1 MSVGKP
7 EGELSLGISRRR
19 WEDNIKMGV
28 EFIHLV
34 EDADKWRTLV
44 NTPLMIGFHKRKGIS
59 RSTQQLSASQENVSS
74 TEILKLFEN

>member
-19 WEDNIKMGV
+19 WEDNIKMDV
-28 EFIHLV
+28 ECIHLV
-34 EDADKWRTLV
+34 EDADQWRTLV
-44 NTPLMIGFHKRKGIS
+44 NTPLMIGLHKRKVIS

-74 TEILKLFEN
+74 TEIFKLLEN